1 MFELESEMDYRPD
14 WVEPAI
20 IPPRFTLNPDQQK
33 AVDAIMRWMGG
44 QEPFFLLSGAA
55 GTGKTYAVQALIDQI
70 NGKIVFTAPTN
81 KATKVLRATL
91 TSPDYTPICKTI
103 YSLLGLRMEANGL
116 VKQLKS
122 PEDPVDLGSIKLVV
136 VDEASMVNKALMAE
150 IEKAV
155 DNYGKLK
162 FLFMGDDNQLPPVN
176 EKGSMVWG
184 LEMPCALLTQVMR
197 FDNQILTLAQE
208 IAGKV
213 NHPAPSIKLRHDN
226 DMIEGVWNLDYTL
239 FRSSLIAAAR
249 DGAFSNPLEL
259 TKAIAWRNATVGELN
274 GLIRAQIFDNSKE
287 TRWHIGDRI
296 ILTAPAADFDNKP
309 IGCTDDEG
317 TVERV
322 DRAKHTIYSEFECYN
337 LSVITDENK
346 RISLWVLHEDE
357 EFEFRF
363 KATQLAD
370 AAKLNGRMWKDYWHF
385 VDSFHKVQYGYAIT
399 AHRAQGSTYDSC
411 YVIWNDILTNRNRNE
426 AFRCLYVACTRPK
439 RKLILGGW

>member
-1 MFELESEMDYRPD
+1 
-14 WVEPAI
+14 
-20 IPPRFTLNPDQQK
+20 
-33 AVDAIMRWMGG
+33 
-44 QEPFFLLSGAA
+44 
-55 GTGKTYAVQALIDQI
+55 
-70 NGKIVFTAPTN
+70 
-81 KATKVLRATL
+81 
-91 TSPDYTPICKTI
+91 
-103 YSLLGLRMEANGL
+103 MEANGL

-122 PEDPVDLGSIKLVV
+122 PDDPVDLGSIKLVV

-155 DNYGKLK
+155 DNYGRLK

-184 LEMPCALLTQVMR
+184 LEMQRAMLTQVMR

-213 NHPAPSIKLRHDN
+213 NHPAPSIFLASDN
-226 DMIEGVWNLDYTL
+226 NEIEGVWNLTPFN
-239 FRSSLIAAAR
+239 FRNKIIEAAVNG
-249 DGAFSNPLEL
+249 DFSNPLLL
-259 TKAIAWRNATVGELN
+259 TKAIAWRNSTVGDLN
-274 GLIRAQIFDNSKE
+274 ALIRWQIFDNSEE

-322 DRAKHTIYSEFECYN
+322 DRAKHVIYQDFECYN

-346 RISLWVLHEDE
+346 RISLWVLHEED
-357 EFEFRF
+357 EFEWRF
-363 KATQLAD
+363 KATQLAND
-370 AAKLNGRMWKDYWHF
+370 AKLNSWKWKDYWHF

-411 YVIWNDILTNRNRNE
+411 YVVWNDILTNRNRNE